1 MKYQKRVN
9 EHEISECSNR
19 ESGPTFLDFPLF
31 QGIFQSDEPTKRFPF
46 TAEPK
51 FPEILNEKRP
61 ALICGDGAEVKVME
75 AVVVMCLKAV
85 MVVVQMAHSPN
96 DVKD

>member
-1 MKYQKRVN
+1 MERTDQ
-9 EHEISECSNR
+9 
-19 ESGPTFLDFPLF
+19 TF
-31 QGIFQSDEPTKRFPF
+31 SF
-46 TAEPK
+46 TTEPK

-85 MVVVQMAHSPN
+85 MVMVQMAHSPT